1 MSIDLAWTRILAC
14 PQNVSEIVSDYVCE
28 DGFTIKEAS
37 KFQGLQEIFNNVL
50 ACPQEVSKI
59 VVDYMGEKEF
69 TIVDDKKIRQ
79 LKEIIYK
86 LFSDYQNI
94 FQNYSPVI
102 IYLDIDEVMY
112 DSQNTEIQAKVIK
125 EYGKIWGLK
134 NKKVSQE
141 HVEKAKVKH
150 FDADAINN
158 LSFLLQEVSSAVIV
172 ISSFWRNGKTI
183 LELRELFTHF
193 GKYVIDKT
201 ENIDGDLRTE
211 EVLAHIKKNKLEKN
225 KKVIFDDQLYG
236 FLESSLSD
244 IYINVKKLLTF
255 TQVLRAVSIVS
266 SETF

>member
-14 PQNVSEIVSDYVCE
+14 PQNVSEIVSDYVGE
-28 DGFTIKEAS
+28 DGFTIKNAAN
-37 KFQGLQEIFNNVL
+37 FQRLQEIFNDVL
-50 ACPQEVSKI
+50 ACPQDVSEI

-69 TIVDDKKIRQ
+69 IIVDDKKIRQ

-125 EYGKIWGLK
+125 EYDKIWGV

-150 FDADAINN
+150 FDTDAINN

-183 LELRELFTHF
+183 LDLRELFTQF

-244 IYINVKKLLTF
+244 VYINVKKLLTF
-255 TQVLRAVSIVS
+255 TQALRAVSIVS